1 MAEPLSPFVA
11 WLHKMM
17 RYLPHLAIVA
27 SLLVYA
33 FFILTERYSSIFN
46 LSLYLIP
53 LIGISIVLIANKKFS
68 CDDSAAL
75 FNISF
80 KRLRNA
86 HLIIFSLTIIC
97 LGFGHDGWVYLALMF
112 VQYCLLL
119 AQLFAKDQNAKWIVA
134 GVMLTTSIL
143 VLPQMLIPAYYCGDT
158 DLLFHSMY
166 ASTIADEGFIS
177 TGYGGTYESF
187 CAYHILI
194 AAFSEL
200 TGLVINVS
208 LYLVSTV
215 SVLFSIPIVYA
226 MTKLVTKSERIGV
239 FATFF
244 YALLPIIIN
253 SLMIPAPRVMASI
266 AFFLVVY
273 ILFRYLSTSR
283 WKALVLSVI
292 LLCYMVQ
299 VHHAQL
305 IFIVAVTAGL
315 LFGVLLYIK
324 KLNWKMIIGGGVV
337 LAVPMYVLVT
347 RYSSTLTSIIQN
359 RLLGQ
364 IEGGNLGDI
373 VIEST
378 ANAEMSVIEQ
388 LFSINFSHTLTVL
401 ASSVIIVFVFA
412 GLYALLT
419 NITVRKKICVILPL
433 VLLTFVVFVP
443 GIVDLFPT
451 ISDSFQI
458 YRFRIVLSM
467 FFAIMMAIGFSVMLN
482 ISKTKAKKNLMLLL
496 TIGLCIILII
506 SSPIVSGTE
515 SNDVFCGISN
525 TYTERYYVE
534 SDVILLQK
542 LTEIIPFKKE
552 TSNLYTTG
560 NYEAYFT
567 KGITNNPF
575 RVASIDTRQ
584 LFINHEMVADDN
596 MNYILFR
603 HEKYNQHG
611 LTMGAGIGQYIER
624 ELVFI
629 SQKTYDKK
637 IFDKNINKYNS
648 IYESNTNRVYYDK

>member
-53 LIGISIVLIANKKFS
+53 LIGISVVLIVNKKFR

-86 HLIIFSLTIIC
+86 HLIIFALTIIC

-119 AQLFAKDQNAKWIVA
+119 AQLFAKDQSAKWIVA

-143 VLPQMLIPAYYCGDT
+143 VLPQMLIPAYYCGDG
-158 DLLFHSMY
+158 DLLFHAGY
-166 ASTIADEGFIS
+166 AKTIIDMGTVA
-177 TGYGGTYESF
+177 TGYGGVYESF
-187 CAYHILI
+187 NAYHILI
-194 AAFSEL
+194 AAFAEA
-200 TGLVINVS
+200 TGLAINIS
-208 LYLVSTV
+208 LYLVSV
-215 SVLFSIPIVYA
+215 AAVLFSTPIVYA
-226 MTKLVTKSERIGV
+226 LAKFFTKSERIAA
-239 FATFF
+239 FAAFF
-244 YALLPIIIN
+244 YALLPMVLD
-253 SLMIPAPRVMASI
+253 SMLIPAPRVMASM
-266 AFFLVVY
+266 AFFLIVY
-273 ILFRYLSTSR
+273 MLFKHLAAHR
-283 WKALVLSVI
+283 WRAVI
-292 LLCYMVQ
+292 LSAILICYMVL

-305 IFIVAVTAGL
+305 IFIAAVTAGL
-315 LFGVLLYIK
+315 LFGVLLYAK
-324 KLNWKMIIGGGVV
+324 KLNWKMIVGGLVV
-337 LAVPMYVLVT
+337 LAVPVYVLIT

-388 LFSINFSHTLTVL
+388 LLSINFTHTLTVL

-412 GLYALLT
+412 GLYALFR

-433 VLLTFVVFVP
+433 VLVTFVVFVP

-458 YRFRIVLSM
+458 YRFRFVLSL
-467 FFAIMMAIGFSVMLN
+467 FFAVMMGIGCLILLNLSAERRKRAISCAAVV
-482 ISKTKAKKNLMLLL
+482 
-496 TIGLCIILII
+496 GLCLVLIT
-506 SSPIVSGTE
+506 SSAFMTNSDTNE
-515 SNDVFCGISN
+515 VFCGVLN
-525 TYTERYYVE
+525 TYHEPYME
-534 SDVILLQK
+534 SGDIVMFDLLTDVI
-542 LTEIIPFKKE
+542 PYRDG
-552 TSNLYTTG
+552 TSVLYSDYEHARYIAIYG
-560 NYEAYFT
+560 NE
-567 KGITNNPF
+567 NPF
-575 RVASIDTRQ
+575 RSTSYHTYQ
-584 LFINHEMVADDN
+584 LFVNPSINAN
-596 MNYILFR
+596 SMNYILLPY
-603 HEKYNQHG
+603 EKYHSI
-611 LTMGAGIGQYIER
+611 GISVNNGY
-624 ELVFI
+624 
-629 SQKTYDKK
+629 T
-637 IFDKNINKYNS
+637 KYQEGEGHIVS
-648 IYESNTNRVYYDK
+648 SYEPITKPLESNIYNHNIVYDNYLNKLYRV